1 MRFCKSDYF
10 SVDSSIFTSPVV
22 LLLLRVIYVIQ
33 FVEVHKI
40 V

>member
-10 SVDSSIFTSPVV
+10 SVDSSIFTPPVV